1 MEMNG
6 QMEHSVKSK
15 MEHRK
20 QVYEANKKAVEED
33 RCCDFQTTAV
43 NGDPARTMTEVM
55 KTNKADGGMYSWLY
69 AEKYDEASWF
79 RARAEYLQNKVWEL
93 EAKMQDELTLCD
105 CVGGNALY

>member
-1 MEMNG
+1 MNG

-15 MEHRK
+15 MEHRTQQ

-55 KTNKADGGMYSWLY
+55 KTNKADGGMYSMMW

-79 RARAEYLQNKVWEL
+79 RARAEFLEKKVWEM
-93 EAKMQDELTLCD
+93 E
-105 CVGGNALY
+105 